1 MQSPI
6 TGEKEGVQL
15 TKYCEQAEF
24 EHPAVVYEFESLRVE
39 PVSIRLTATI
49 PDQIRPTDVGFHS
62 AHGCENWQVSDEKLH
77 FEYELDG
84 DAAYRTV
91 CTVKPDAPIDATEL
105 ITSPDEF
112 TVDPPAEMVRGGSS
126 PADAQESAGAST
138 ADAGNDPDATA
149 NGIRAAARGFET
161 PPGVSVYE
169 EVSLLDQ
176 MVSELRSGHVSDDTV
191 QYLREEIGDSYQS
204 RSVDVRVKQLQ
215 TDISDLRAYMNALE
229 AFFDDHGSAE
239 NIIERFEARLDTF
252 ETDLEALETTVET
265 QGTMIGTHREEIR
278 TLQETVESMGD
289 DVTAVQDD
297 VEDLSADLTGVEAD
311 LDAYEIDSRFEE
323 IEDEI
328 ADIARLQSNLK
339 QVFQS

>member
-1 MQSPI
+1 MSVRTGLNMGQLVVSLRWEGMVSRNVVSSGVRNHAI
-6 TGEKEGVQL
+6 TNYRREGGRTAHEIL
-15 TKYCEQAEF
+15 RAGGF

-112 TVDPPAEMVRGGSS
+112 TVDPPAEMVRVGAVRQTRRNQQELLLRTPGTTRTRRRTESVPRPAVSRRHRESPSTKRSPCWTRWSANSGRATCRTTRSS
-126 PADAQESAGAST
+126 T
-138 ADAGNDPDATA
+138 
-149 NGIRAAARGFET
+149 
-161 PPGVSVYE
+161 
-169 EVSLLDQ
+169 
-176 MVSELRSGHVSDDTV
+176 
-191 QYLREEIGDSYQS
+191 LREEIGDSYQS

-252 ETDLEALETTVET
+252 ETDPEALETTVET
-265 QGTMIGTHREEIR
+265 QGTNDR
-278 TLQETVESMGD
+278 D
-289 DVTAVQDD
+289 P
-297 VEDLSADLTGVEAD
+297 
-311 LDAYEIDSRFEE
+311 
-323 IEDEI
+323 
-328 ADIARLQSNLK
+328 
-339 QVFQS
+339 